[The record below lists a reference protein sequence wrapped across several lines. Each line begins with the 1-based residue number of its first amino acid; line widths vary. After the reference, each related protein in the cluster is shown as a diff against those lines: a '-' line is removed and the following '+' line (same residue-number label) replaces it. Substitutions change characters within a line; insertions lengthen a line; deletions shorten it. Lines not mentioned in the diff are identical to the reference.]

1 MKVGSSVKLSTPLL
15 LSSFYLDALRKDLEK
30 KIIHCPVKRLPVF
43 QEGLL
48 DQKLNTTLLD
58 EYERYEELF
67 RSLSL
72 SGQTIFR
79 PSNWR
84 DWIHSYDL
92 KNAKSSASLME
103 VRIWF

>member
-58 EYERYEELF
+58 EYERYEEMF